1 MKFHSV
7 DYKVPAHW
15 VVAIINGDETS
26 FDYYNDPADYRA
38 YKAFCE
44 GEVRD
49 AMVEVLGDESY
60 FSHGHDAEPYGVLP
74 GCDVVD
80 CRFHWPE
87 R

>member
-15 VVAIINGDETS
+15 ISAIINGDETS

-38 YKAFCE
+38 YQAFCE

-60 FSHGHDAEPYGVLP
+60 FSHGNDGELYGCAP

-80 CRFHWPE
+80 CLFHWPE

>member
-1 MKFHSV
+1 MNLQSC
-7 DYKVPAHW
+7 DYRVPAHW
-15 VVAIINGDETS
+15 LSATINGDETS
-26 FDYYNDPADYRA
+26 FDYYDDPADYSA
-38 YKAFCE
+38 YRAFCD

-60 FSHGHDAEPYGVLP
+60 FSHGNDGEPYGCSP
-74 GCDVVD
+74 GCGVVD

>member
-1 MKFHSV
+1 MNFQSC

-15 VVAIINGDETS
+15 ISAIINDDETS
-26 FDYYNDPADYRA
+26 FDYHDDPADYRA
-38 YKAFCE
+38 YKSFRDA
-44 GEVRD
+44 EVRD
-49 AMVEVLGDESY
+49 AIVEVISDEPY
-60 FSHGHDAEPYGVLP
+60 FSHGNDAEPHGASP